1 MNSRLVAITLTALV
15 TLTAC
20 SSGNSASEAV
30 RASDEQAH
38 WMVALNAEINT
49 EQRDGTEYVTFSD
62 PSGVELFTE
71 RPNRASVEVNGESVV
86 ALWQLFGFS
95 ENPPNVAVMV
105 PGNSPI
111 IATLNYPAWTSSDS
125 IRMEVVSSADPI
137 PTGTGAVVI
146 DGSDAVNSQVT
157 DAITQANTKVLGD
170 APAIATGNLYEQTA
184 QALQDAVNQ
193 QTATQE
199 LETSENSTINMAA
212 EQILNYNGGQG
223 IPGART
229 PTD

>member
-1 MNSRLVAITLTALV
+1 
-15 TLTAC
+15 
-20 SSGNSASEAV
+20 
-30 RASDEQAH
+30 
-38 WMVALNAEINT
+38 
-49 EQRDGTEYVTFSD
+49 
-62 PSGVELFTE
+62 
-71 RPNRASVEVNGESVV
+71 
-86 ALWQLFGFS
+86 
-95 ENPPNVAVMV
+95 
-105 PGNSPI
+105 
-111 IATLNYPAWTSSDS
+111 
-125 IRMEVVSSADPI
+125 
-137 PTGTGAVVI
+137 
-146 DGSDAVNSQVT
+146 VT